1 MSIASRA
8 SWLVLATIAEL
19 SITPRTAQAQQPPAA
34 RGGDVSLYLPADFAD
49 NAPAN
54 AWDMLS
60 RLPGFVTVD
69 ADEDVRGYAG
79 ARGNVLIDGARPTS
93 KHEDAKTLLK
103 RIPASAVARI
113 ELIRGGV
120 PGIDMSGY
128 ALLANVV
135 RRHDA
140 TSQSAIEAGMV
151 AATDGWMA
159 PKGQWEY
166 GRRWDG
172 HTLDLALKL
181 DPELDDDSGRGHIDT
196 FSPDGTRQQ
205 RERLDTR
212 TIKNKAEA
220 SANWRQP
227 LAGGQLT
234 LTGAARGERARTD
247 TRIDALAPAEGSERV
262 HENEDTNEAEAGARY
277 VRQFGERTRL
287 ELMATRHQAWL
298 DDRER
303 SHEDGDDETFDE
315 NTRTAESIG
324 RINLTHAWSDA
335 LTFNGSFE
343 GARNTLR
350 STTHLQQDGV
360 DVALPGSDVHIEER
374 RSEAAAGATWKPA
387 PGWMLDADLRLEQST
402 IAQTG
407 DSPRQRHFSYPKP
420 RLSVQWDVDPNDQLR
435 LALSREVGQL
445 DFEDFVASASL
456 ETGRI
461 SAGNAELKPDRT
473 LRSVLTWEHQLWHDA
488 AFTASWTHE
497 RISDV
502 VDRVLVITDD
512 DIFDAPGNIGDGRR
526 DTLALDVSVPL
537 DGIGFHGGRLT
548 SSMQWRRSRVT
559 DPTTGQPRPIS
570 EEKPVEGS
578 IELTQDLSA
587 SRTHWGIAL
596 EHIAERKTEYR
607 YDEIKR
613 ESEGM
618 GWTLFVEQ
626 EVGAHWRVRAEATD
640 LFGRGFSETRE
651 KYDGPRS
658 VEPLEEIERRRRRSP
673 GYVSLTFRRSVG
685 G

>member
-8 SWLVLATIAEL
+8 SWFVLAAIAGL
-19 SITPRTAQAQQPPAA
+19 SITIGAQAQPPSAA
-34 RGGDVSLYLPADFAD
+34 RSGDVTIYSPADFAD

-93 KHEDAKTLLK
+93 KHEDTKTLLK
-103 RIPASAVARI
+103 RIPASAVERI

-120 PGIDMSGY
+120 PGIDMAGS

-135 RRHDA
+135 RRHEA
-140 TSQSAIEAGMV
+140 TSQSAIEAGV
-151 AATDGWMA
+151 LAAADGWMA

-172 HTLDLALKL
+172 HALELAAKL
-181 DPELDDDSGRGHIDT
+181 DPELDDDTGRGHIDT
-196 FSPDGTRQQ
+196 LAPDGTLQQ
-205 RERLDTR
+205 RERWDTR
-212 TIKNKAEA
+212 TIKKKGEA
-220 SANWRQP
+220 SASWRQP
-227 LAGGQLT
+227 LAGGQLS
-234 LTGAARGERARTD
+234 LNLAARGERARTD
-247 TRIDALAPAEGSERV
+247 TRLDALAPAEGSERV
-262 HENEDTNEAEAGARY
+262 HEDEDTNEAEAGARY
-277 VRQFGERTRL
+277 VREFGERTRL

-303 SHEDGDDETFDE
+303 SHDDDEDETFDE
-315 NTRTAESIG
+315 HTRTGESIG
-324 RINLTHAWSDA
+324 RIDLTHAWSDV
-335 LTFNGSFE
+335 LTLNGSFE

-350 STTHLQQDGV
+350 STTRLQQDGV
-360 DVALPGSDVHIEER
+360 AIALPGSDVQIAER

-387 PGWMLDADLRLEQST
+387 PGWMLDAGLRLEQST

-407 DSPRQRHFSYPKP
+407 DSPRQRHFTYPKP
-420 RLSVQWDVDPNDQLR
+420 RLSVQWDVDANDQLR

-456 ETGRI
+456 ENDRI

-473 LRSVLTWEHQLWHDA
+473 WRSALTWEHQLWRDA

-512 DIFDAPGNIGDGRR
+512 DIFDAPGNIGAGRR
-526 DTLALDVSVPL
+526 DTLALDISLPL

-548 SSMQWRRSRVT
+548 SSMQWRRSHVT
-559 DPTTGQPRPIS
+559 DPTTGRPRPIS

-578 IELTQDLSA
+578 IELTQDLPTL
-587 SRTHWGIAL
+587 RTHWGIEL

-618 GWTLFVEQ
+618 GWTVFVER
-626 EVGAHWRVRAEATD
+626 ELGTHWRMRAEATD
-640 LFGRGFSETRE
+640 LFGRGFRETRE

-658 VEPLEEIERRRRRSP
+658 IVPLEEIERRRRRSP
-673 GYVSLTFRRSVG
+673 GFVSLTFRRSVG